1 MAALDTKYIIFLV
14 KEIQGGNN
22 AAFAEFFSVTCQNQY
37 KFAYGYLQDAKKAQA
52 AVQETYI
59 EALKNIQALKEP
71 ALAVAWL
78 NQINFRICYNMKEDH
93 AVDCG
98 TPVNAV
104 AVGRNTYTINQILN
118 LPFSESQVLLLKFY
132 LHQPTGVIAEML
144 DMSRASVR
152 RYMLNAIRRLN
163 TILQ

>member
-1 MAALDTKYIIFLV
+1 MAALDSKYIIFLV

-37 KFAYGYLQDAKKAQA
+37 KFACGYLLDAKKALI
-52 AVQETYI
+52 AVQNTYI

-78 NQINFRICYNMKEDH
+78 NQINFRICYTMKNDSLT
-93 AVDCG
+93 DDG
-98 TPVNAV
+98 KPVNTV
-104 AVGRNTYTINQILN
+104 TVGRNTYTVNQILN

-132 LHQPTGVIAEML
+132 LHQSTGVIAEML
-144 DMSRASVR
+144 DMSRSSVS
-152 RYMLNAIRRLN
+152 RYKVNAVRRLN
-163 TILQ
+163 TILH